1 MLLKHHELLTSPL
14 VPTDL
19 THMNKLEQERTI
31 GHIKVSPLGRRLAT
45 AQVLTK
51 RMSWIGGSIT
61 LALLLVDAV
70 GYDVIHRMLGVLV
83 VMHDPALRPGGVV

>member
-1 MLLKHHELLTSPL
+1 MHI
-14 VPTDL
+14 
-19 THMNKLEQERTI
+19 NKLEQERTI

-70 GYDVIHRMLGVLV
+70 GYDVIHRMLEVLV
-83 VMHDPALRPGGVV
+83 VMHDPALRPGGWSRSATL